1 MAYLA
6 AFLEGIVTFVS
17 PCLLPLLPV
26 YLAYFA
32 GDAQGVA
39 QGRGVWRTLAGAL
52 CFVLGFS
59 VPFTAAGAVA
69 GLAGSLLLRWRA
81 VLDAACG
88 LLVVVL
94 GLDYLGVLHIGALQ
108 RTVRL
113 SSGRTR
119 EGLLGPFLLGVTFAV
134 GWSPCVGTFLASALG
149 LAAQA
154 ASAARGVAMLA
165 CFSAGLGVPFVLSA
179 LLVTQLEGAFVWVK
193 GHYELVNRICGL
205 LLVVVGVLMATGR
218 LGTWM
223 ALLAA

>member
-1 MAYLA
+1 M
-6 AFLEGIVTFVS
+6 GR
-17 PCLLPLLPV
+17 PPV
-26 YLAYFA
+26 AMTRSQRFISSWVRLM
-32 GDAQGVA
+32 
-39 QGRGVWRTLAGAL
+39 
-52 CFVLGFS
+52 LGFS
-59 VPFTAAGAVA
+59 MPFTAAGAVA
-69 GLAGSLLLRWRA
+69 GLAGSLLLRWRS

-179 LLVTQLEGAFVWVK
+179 LLVTQLE
-193 GHYELVNRICGL
+193 LVNRICGL

>member
-1 MAYLA
+1 MDYLA
-6 AFLEGIVTFVS
+6 AFLEGVVTFVS

-26 YLAYFA
+26 YLAFFA
-32 GDAQGVA
+32 GDAQGSDA
-39 QGRGVWRTLAGAL
+39 ERGMARTLAGAL
-52 CFVLGFS
+52 CFVLGFGI
-59 VPFTAAGAVA
+59 PFTAAGAVA
-69 GLAGSLLLRWRA
+69 GLAGSLLLRWRQA
-81 VLDAACG
+81 LDAACG
-88 LLVVVL
+88 LLVIVL
-94 GLDYLGVLHIGALQ
+94 GLNYLGVLHIDVLQ

-149 LAAQA
+149 LAAQT

-179 LLVTQLEGAFVWVK
+179 LLVTQLEATLLWVK

-223 ALLAA
+223 ALLAV

>member
-1 MAYLA
+1 
-6 AFLEGIVTFVS
+6 
-17 PCLLPLLPV
+17 
-26 YLAYFA
+26 
-32 GDAQGVA
+32 
-39 QGRGVWRTLAGAL
+39 
-52 CFVLGFS
+52 
-59 VPFTAAGAVA
+59 
-69 GLAGSLLLRWRA
+69 
-81 VLDAACG
+81 
-88 LLVVVL
+88 
-94 GLDYLGVLHIGALQ
+94 
-108 RTVRL
+108 
-113 SSGRTR
+113 
-119 EGLLGPFLLGVTFAV
+119 VTFAV